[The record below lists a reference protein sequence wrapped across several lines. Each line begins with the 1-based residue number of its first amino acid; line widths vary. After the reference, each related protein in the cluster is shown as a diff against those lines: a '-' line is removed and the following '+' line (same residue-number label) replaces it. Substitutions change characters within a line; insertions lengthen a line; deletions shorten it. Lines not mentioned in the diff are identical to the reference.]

1 MTSYLLGLVLPTYFH
16 SRMKW
21 HLSVSTKITW
31 SGYDWNFINTTH
43 HYGENF
49 CCSVINLCMIL
60 CSPMNWS
67 MPGFPAL
74 HSFLEFAQTHAY
86 WVGNAAQ
93 PSPSLLP
100 PSPLALNIPQHQGL
114 FQWVNS
120 SHEVAKVLEFQLQ
133 PQSLQWTPRTDLL

>member
-1 MTSYLLGLVLPTYFH
+1 MTSYLCGLVLPTYFH

-43 HYGENF
+43 HYGENC

-60 CSPMNWS
+60 CSPMNCS

-74 HSFLEFAQTHAY
+74 QSFLEFAQTHVPWICDAI
-86 WVGNAAQ
+86 Q
-93 PSPSLLP
+93 PSHPLSAP
-100 PSPLALNIPQHQGL
+100 PLVLNLSQHQRL
-114 FQWVNS
+114 FQWVGS
-120 SHEVAKVLEFQLQ
+120 SHQLAKVLEFQLQ
-133 PQSLQWTPRTDLL
+133 NQSFQWTPMTNLL

>member
-74 HSFLEFAQTHAY
+74 HSFLEFAQTHVRWICDAI
-86 WVGNAAQ
+86 Q
-93 PSPSLLP
+93 PSHLL
-100 PSPLALNIPQHQGL
+100 SALPLVLNLSQHQRL
-114 FQWVNS
+114 FQWVGS
-120 SHEVAKVLEFQLQ
+120 SHQVAKVLEFQLQ
-133 PQSLQWTPRTDLL
+133 NQSF